1 MNTIIWIG
9 LFMFIMGTIILVSSY
24 QSIFNQ
30 SAKAGGIIAALCIYL
45 LLDGVAVMLWGNH
58 NYIIAFFIGGLGL
71 LLSVMILIDVIN
83 QEISLMRSTEKRL
96 KMTPICV
103 R

>member
-45 LLDGVAVMLWGNH
+45 LLDGVVH
-58 NYIIAFFIGGLGL
+58 
-71 LLSVMILIDVIN
+71 
-83 QEISLMRSTEKRL
+83 
-96 KMTPICV
+96 
-103 R
+103 

>member
-30 SAKAGGIIAALCIYL
+30 SAKAAGIILDFLKIGCIL
-45 LLDGVAVMLWGNH
+45 
-58 NYIIAFFIGGLGL
+58 
-71 LLSVMILIDVIN
+71 
-83 QEISLMRSTEKRL
+83 
-96 KMTPICV
+96 
-103 R
+103 

>member
-58 NYIIAFFIGGLGL
+58 NYIIALFYRRVRTSFI
-71 LLSVMILIDVIN
+71 SYDIDRCN
-83 QEISLMRSTEKRL
+83 
-96 KMTPICV
+96 
-103 R
+103 

>member
-30 SAKAGGIIAALCIYL
+30 SAKAGGMQHYVSICC
-45 LLDGVAVMLWGNH
+45 
-58 NYIIAFFIGGLGL
+58 
-71 LLSVMILIDVIN
+71 
-83 QEISLMRSTEKRL
+83 LME
-96 KMTPICV
+96 
-103 R
+103 